1 MDPNAHRSLQLR
13 DPNFHIRQKAK
24 AQIVQVNPKRLQR
37 APRHQERGRE
47 GLERKLTKGETS
59 KYSLLSLNK

>member
-47 GLERKLTKGETS
+47 GLERKLYQG
-59 KYSLLSLNK
+59 